1 MSPINATAN
10 VVNSILPDNTTILFP
25 LHPSEEWQDSPYVLY
40 VIRAM
45 ILGGGND
52 DVSAAAGEHEFSDLS
67 PTNTEMTNLDITHTV
82 DGGSAWRSDTLRTA
96 TEHLH
101 DHGQSDSQRVGLVME
116 DELNEV
122 LKIQQVRAEKR
133 AQTI

>member
-1 MSPINATAN
+1 MRSTDDRGRW
-10 VVNSILPDNTTILFP
+10 SST
-25 LHPSEEWQDSPYVLY
+25 YVTLEK
-40 VIRAM
+40 IRT
-45 ILGGGND
+45 LTGTGGGND